1 MYRVEIKKKEQKIE
15 SVEQWKK
22 ISPPK
27 KENEHWKD
35 GRSAKELAKYMIK
48 ENGGLP
54 KEIEEILLNI
64 GCSKIGEFIGE
75 PEKVTS
81 LIGKGM
87 GRNHDLLLI
96 KEQEIV
102 IGIEGK
108 SDEIL
113 GKYIS
118 DELANKNISENKIN
132 RINELYKLI
141 YGCYPSKGENIRYQ
155 LLTATVGTLVE
166 AKKLNISKALLL
178 IITFKK
184 DGSYDNDKINLNKKD
199 IDVFIESLHKY
210 SNKDRYN
217 LHGYK
222 DIDFYIRYIEINI

>member
-1 MYRVEIKKKEQKIE
+1 MYRLEIKKKEQKIE
-15 SVEQWKK
+15 SIEQWKK

-35 GRSAKELAKYMIK
+35 GRSAKELAKYIMK
-48 ENGGLP
+48 QNGFLP
-54 KEIEEILLNI
+54 KEIEDILLNI
-64 GCSKIGEFIGE
+64 GCSKIGDFIGE

-81 LIGKGM
+81 LIGRGM

-102 IGIEGK
+102 IGIEAK
-108 SDEIL
+108 ADEIL

-118 DELANKNISENKIN
+118 DELVSKNISQNKIN

-141 YGCYPSKGENIRYQ
+141 YGCYPLKAENIRYQ

-166 AKKLNISKALLL
+166 AKNLNISKALLL

-184 DGSYDNDKINLNKKD
+184 DESYNKDKINLNKKD
-199 IDVFIESLHKY
+199 IDVFIESLNKY
-210 SNKDRYN
+210 LDKDKYN
-217 LHGYK
+217 LYGYK